1 MAPDNTTLAVAS
13 HFSLSP
19 ADLLI
24 IGLYFAGLL
33 YLSLRCAKHHDS
45 TDAFF
50 LGKRRLPGWAI
61 GLSLVGTSIS
71 SITFLAYPADSF
83 KTTWIR
89 FLPSLM
95 LPLAIFIAA
104 FAIMP
109 KFRAAGTTTAY
120 EFLAKHF
127 GNPVRRYAA
136 IVFVIGQILRIS
148 TILYLIALLI
158 QQLTGLSASMSI
170 LICGGFVMA
179 YTLIGGLEAVVWTDV
194 VQTIVLTLGG
204 IVCFTIICQALPGG
218 LTEVI
223 QTAWAANKLSF
234 GQSTAAGIE
243 PLSWSLNFSEK
254 TISLLLVLGLV
265 NWLVEY
271 SGNQN
276 TVQRFCACRSN
287 WDARQALWICA
298 ATSLPIWAFY
308 LLLGTALWVFYQTF
322 PDAHAQAVLAGN
334 ASAETILPHFILTVL
349 PTGITGLVIAAAMSA
364 AMSSLDSSLN
374 AISAVGVTDLTPKRL
389 RTRPMQNQLNW
400 ARALTL
406 AAGLLMIFGA
416 LAMHHL
422 EIQTLKDLLVVLTS
436 VASGGL
442 FGLFAAALWTQR
454 GTPGSVWAGI
464 LLCGLFTGWTLMSE
478 KTGLPKAWQY
488 PFDLYYTAIFT
499 NILMFVT
506 VISQP
511 RKSGRDT
518 PSPAQLQTLQA
529 RSPINGI
536 ST

>member
-1 MAPDNTTLAVAS
+1 MAQDGDALTITSQFALSIPDLI
-13 HFSLSP
+13 
-19 ADLLI
+19 I

-83 KTTWIR
+83 KTTWMR
-89 FLPSLM
+89 FLPNLM
-95 LPLAIFIAA
+95 LPLAILIAA

-109 KFRAAGTTTAY
+109 RFRAAGTTTAY

-127 GNPVRRYAA
+127 GNPIRRYAA
-136 IVFVIGQILRIS
+136 IVFVIGQVLRIS
-148 TILYLIALLI
+148 TILYLIGLLI
-158 QQLTGLSASMSI
+158 QQLTGLSPSMSI
-170 LICGGFVMA
+170 LICGTFVLA

-194 VQTIVLTLGG
+194 VQTVVLAVGG
-204 IVCFTIICQALPGG
+204 IICFTIICQALPGG
-218 LTEVI
+218 ITEVF
-223 QTAWAANKLSF
+223 QTAWAADKLSF
-234 GQSTAAGIE
+234 GQSTPNGIE
-243 PLSWSLNFSEK
+243 PLGWSLDFSEK
-254 TISLLLVLGLV
+254 TISLLLMLGLV

-287 WDARQALWICA
+287 QEARRALWICA

-322 PDAHAQAVLAGN
+322 PDTHAQAVLAGE

-349 PTGITGLVIAAAMSA
+349 PSGITGLVIAAAISA

-374 AISAVGVTDLTPKRL
+374 AVSAVGVTDLSPKTL
-389 RTRPMQNQLNW
+389 RSLPMRSQLNW

-406 AAGLLMIFGA
+406 GAGLIMICGA

-422 EIQTLKDLLVVLTS
+422 EIQTLKDLLVILTS

-442 FGLFAAALWTQR
+442 FGLFAAALWTKR
-454 GTPGSVWAGI
+454 GSPGSVWLGI
-464 LLCGLFTGWTLMSE
+464 VLCGLLTGWTLLSD
-478 KTGLPKAWQY
+478 KTGLPEAWRY

-499 NILMFVT
+499 NIVMFLT
-506 VISQP
+506 VISRPRRNTTSAATAPFQP
-511 RKSGRDT
+511 HGKTTSQSALA
-518 PSPAQLQTLQA
+518 P
-529 RSPINGI
+529 
-536 ST
+536 

>member
-1 MAPDNTTLAVAS
+1 MAANTEILSTSSA
-13 HFSLSP
+13 FSLGF
-19 ADLLI
+19 ADVCI

-50 LGKRRLPGWAI
+50 LGKRRLPGWAV

-89 FLPSLM
+89 FLPNLM

-104 FAIMP
+104 YAIMP
-109 KFRAAGTTTAY
+109 RFRAAGTTTAY

-127 GNPVRRYAA
+127 GNPIRRYAA
-136 IVFVIGQILRIS
+136 VVFVIGQVLRIS
-148 TILYLIALLI
+148 TILYLIGLLI
-158 QQLTGLSASMSI
+158 QQLTGLSPSMSI
-170 LICGGFVMA
+170 FLCGAFVIA

-194 VQTIVLTLGG
+194 VQTVVLALGG
-204 IVCFTIICQALPGG
+204 IVCFSIICQALPGG
-218 LTEVI
+218 LTEVF

-234 GQSTAAGIE
+234 GQATHHGIE
-243 PLSWSLNFSEK
+243 PLGWHLNFSEK
-254 TISLLLVLGLV
+254 TITLLLMLGLV

-287 WDARQALWICA
+287 QEARRALWICA

-322 PDAHAQAVLAGN
+322 PDAHAQSVLNGE

-349 PTGITGLVIAAAMSA
+349 PSGITGLVIAAAISA

-374 AISAVGVTDLTPKRL
+374 AVSAVGITDLSPRSL
-389 RTRPMQNQLNW
+389 RALPMRSQLNW

-406 AAGLLMIFGA
+406 LTGALMMAGA

-422 EIQTLKDLLVVLTS
+422 DIQTLKDLLVILTS

-442 FGLFAAALWTQR
+442 FGLFAAALWTNR
-454 GTPGSVWAGI
+454 GSTASVWAGI
-464 LLCGLFTGWTLMSE
+464 ALCAAFTGWTLLSE
-478 KTGLPKAWQY
+478 KVGLPEAWRY

-499 NILMFVT
+499 NILMFLVVITRPRSAKRYPEKNILVT
-506 VISQP
+506 
-511 RKSGRDT
+511 K
-518 PSPAQLQTLQA
+518 AQEIHHA
-529 RSPINGI
+529 P
-536 ST
+536 